1 MESASKR
8 RLILGTALVLALGSA
23 ILAPSEETAGPAAKP
38 NAAPPAAA
46 ARAAAAA
53 PAQRGKSEPAPALVP
68 YERRQDEGPVADL
81 FEPRPPPV
89 PALAA
94 KPAPV
99 APPVPFAY
107 MGSLQDGTKLKV
119 YIARGDTLIET
130 AVGENFAPDY
140 RLDAAA
146 SDGLTI
152 TYLPM
157 NAQQRVPAPAQ

>member
-1 MESASKR
+1 MNSASKR
-8 RLILGTALVLALGSA
+8 RLILATALVFALGSA
-23 ILAPSEETAGPAAKP
+23 IMAPSEEMAPAAAKR
-38 NAAPPAAA
+38 NAAP
-46 ARAAAAA
+46 RAATGAAA
-53 PAQRGKSEPAPALVP
+53 PSLRDKNGPLPALVP
-68 YERRQDEGPVADL
+68 YERTQDKGLVADL
-81 FEPRPPPV
+81 FEPRPAPV
-89 PALAA
+89 AAAAA

-107 MGSLQDGTKLKV
+107 MGSLQDGAKLKV
-119 YIARGDTLIET
+119 YIARGETLIET